1 LAESVLIG
9 EKRRL
14 EAMSS
19 QEEQDMAD
27 DEIAELLFDGMAGP
41 MEGEEVEEERF
52 SKRRRAEAVPA

>member
-1 LAESVLIG
+1 
-9 EKRRL
+9 
-14 EAMSS
+14 MSS